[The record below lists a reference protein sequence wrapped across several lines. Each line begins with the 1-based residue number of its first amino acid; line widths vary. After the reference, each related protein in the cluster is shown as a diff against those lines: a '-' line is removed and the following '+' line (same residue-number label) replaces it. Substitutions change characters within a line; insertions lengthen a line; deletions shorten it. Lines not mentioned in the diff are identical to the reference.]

1 MKKTGLFKIIMFILL
16 GTVIASWIFSS
27 SYYSEGSLAELNM
40 NNVGIFDFF
49 SLLTKS
55 FSFSYFIQI
64 FLLLISRGALYG
76 VLEKTGKYRAWI
88 EKIVYNLKGRE
99 FLFIVITSLMITI
112 LTSVLD
118 FGFSLFIFFPL
129 IISILLAMGYDKE
142 TVILATFGSVL
153 IGTIGSTIGYNT
165 SGVISDL
172 LSLKVADGF
181 YFKLALLLLS
191 YVALLLFLSKAKRTK
206 VTEENLEKEDLYI
219 GEKTTN
225 KYSATPII
233 IVFCLLFVLLVLGC
247 TNWTNTFNVNFFA
260 NIHEKVT
267 TFSPKLPYFHV
278 TTTGIEKGTEEIA
291 IFGKIFGDVAQFGKW
306 FYSEM
311 TIMCV
316 LAALLIA
323 RLYKIKAFESMA
335 EGAKKML
342 RPALLVL
349 MTYVVIYFT
358 GNQMFYPTLAK
369 VLLGLTNKFSVVISS
384 IAMAIASVLH
394 VDILYVANYAV
405 PQMAEKAT
413 DTTLLSLLSQ
423 SIYGVTMFVAP
434 TSAVLAFGLSYLGVS
449 YKSWIKRV
457 WKLVL
462 VLLAITMIILLI
474 AKYI

>member
-64 FLLLISRGALYG
+64 FLLLISIGALYG

-291 IFGKIFGDVAQFGKW
+291 IFGKIFGDVAAFGKW